1 MSWRVSVR
9 VAVQRSR
16 VTAAKVLLAAAV
28 CGVMGVSVVAA
39 VRGAELAAPAPVRDS
54 GMAAAER
61 DRITGEF
68 LVEFKALRFEKAE
81 ELVRRL
87 VELDEWD
94 PVARYNLAACL
105 AGQAKIEQAEVA
117 LREAVE
123 RGFVDF
129 DLMQRDRN
137 LAPMRGTQTFR
148 ALLSNW
154 GEVQDRIIEQKI
166 ARLKPTLA
174 RGGRDYTI
182 EKDGASRLAFLN
194 AFPEASY
201 RAGLKEIRGVE
212 RFWKEQV
219 LPEGT
224 ALVNLDVARP
234 DPWVLV
240 LLPTPEDY
248 RDWAMERFGTLL
260 VAGIYDHQAK
270 KLVTK
275 DLGPI
280 LRHEFSHV
288 VHWRSMMRSGYVQ
301 PIWVHEG
308 LCSLLEDVKVE
319 ADGSWTPRA
328 SWRTNMLKRM
338 SQSGRLPK
346 WEELHALSA
355 EKFGSSRGLA
365 NYATARGIILFMY
378 EQGKLRAWYGE
389 YLKGGEAD
397 PHGVKAMEA
406 AFELPVKEIERN
418 WRSWV
423 NALPEAPDA
432 SRGSEVSL
440 PVTLDEAGDGLR
452 ITEVPAGFGK
462 LDGLR
467 LGDVLTS
474 IDGVPVRDYSEF
486 AQAMSGRKAGE
497 IVKVAFRRGAG
508 GRVTGQAS
516 VTLVKAER

>member
-1 MSWRVSVR
+1 VKVWRAERVRRRGR
-9 VAVQRSR
+9 VAR
-16 VTAAKVLLAAAV
+16 VVMVALACVIVGLTAATGEAVEPAVPAGVPDPAKVAL
-28 CGVMGVSVVAA
+28 
-39 VRGAELAAPAPVRDS
+39 
-54 GMAAAER
+54 ER

-68 LVEFKALRFEKAE
+68 LVEFKALRFDKAE

-87 VELDEWD
+87 ITLDEWD
-94 PVARYNLAACL
+94 AVARYNLAACL
-105 AGQAKIEQAEVA
+105 AGQAKLDEAEVA

-137 LAPMRGTQTFR
+137 LAPMRSTPTFR
-148 ALLSNW
+148 ALLSKW
-154 GEVQDRIIEQKI
+154 GEVQERIIEQKI
-166 ARLKPTLA
+166 TRLKPTLA

-182 EKDGASRLAFLN
+182 EKDSASRLAFLN

-201 RAGLKEIRGVE
+201 KAGVKEIRAVE
-212 RFWKEQV
+212 RFWKEQI

-224 ALVNLDVARP
+224 PLVNLDAARP

-248 RDWAMERFGTLL
+248 RDWAMEKYGTLQ

-308 LCSLLEDVKVE
+308 LCALLEDVKVGE
-319 ADGSWTPRA
+319 DGVMTPRA
-328 SWRTNMLKRM
+328 SWRTNLLKRM
-338 SQSGRLPK
+338 SQSGRVPK
-346 WEELHALSA
+346 WEELHGLSP
-355 EKFGSSRGLA
+355 EKFGGGRGLA
-365 NYATARGIILFMY
+365 NYAAARGIFLFLY

-389 YLKGGEAD
+389 YLKAGEAD
-397 PHGVKAMEA
+397 PHGVKAMETV
-406 AFELPVKEIERN
+406 FGLPAKEIERK
-418 WRSWV
+418 WRAWV
-423 NALPEAPDA
+423 SALPDAPDA
-432 SRGSEVSL
+432 SRASEVSL

-452 ITEVPAGFGK
+452 ITEAPAGFAK

-467 LGDVLTS
+467 LGDVLTA
-474 IDGVPVRDYSEF
+474 IEGMPVRDYSEL
-486 AQAMSGRKAGE
+486 AQAMSGRKAGDV
-497 IVKVAFRRGAG
+497 VKVAYRRGAG
-508 GRVTGQAS
+508 GRVTGTAS
-516 VTLVKAER
+516 VTLVKSEQ